1 MNYNP
6 GILGGAMQTKLR
18 KIGSSLGTTLP
29 KELLDHL
36 GLREGDMLNI
46 AVTSEGICLSPY
58 DPDFEAFLDAAEE
71 TTSEYRDA
79 LKALA

>member
-1 MNYNP
+1 
-6 GILGGAMQTKLR
+6 MQTKLR

-29 KELLDHL
+29 KDVLDQL

-46 AVTSEGICLSPY
+46 SVTSEGISLSPF
-58 DPDFEAFLDAAEE
+58 DPDFEAFLAAAED
-71 TTSEYRDA
+71 TTAEYRDA